1 MRILRALL
9 PCVLCASL
17 ASLSLSADNVPKLA
31 QNAPQNTPKIQAT
44 PQNATHNTKPQQ
56 KPAPNLVRDFE
67 LFKLDSKDR
76 SAPTL
81 LLMGGIHGNEA
92 GAYFATDLFLRH
104 YRILKGSVWLVP
116 VVNPHGMFA
125 NMRGVYGDMN
135 RKFAALAESDPD
147 FHTIAKIK
155 KLLAEPEIDISM
167 HLHDGSGYWR
177 PTYINAQQNPHKWGN
192 CSVVDQPRLEGAK
205 YGEIE
210 SYVAQMVADINQHI
224 TNPLYRYHVHNTET
238 KKKHDVEQL
247 KALTFY
253 SLSLGKPALTNEAS
267 KELDVPT
274 RVYYHLIAIE
284 SLLGQLGI
292 EFERDFALN
301 IATIKSLLGAQN
313 FEARIGEFATLPLD
327 SLRPNLSKFPMPKDT
342 EPKALRVDSAT
353 KLLGILSARNGALAL
368 QYGYHTLSTLQPE
381 YREFDLSLKS
391 VNLIIDGIKQEVKI
405 GSLVHIKDSLEFAPQ
420 SGYRV
425 NVIGYVKPNSP
436 SGADESGITIYKKD
450 FIPSFSLDTRAQVY
464 RAEIYKLDTDS
475 KDSKSGAIGGGGEKF
490 SGMITL
496 SFAPA
501 NKPRA
506 RNFELVR
513 YTPAP
518 HSPLAQKLALNNKTE
533 SKEKTES
540 KPAPDSTPP
549 KDSNPKDTQT
559 AQASTPNNPQI
570 AQAPKEKDSK
580 DTQADSKEH
589 TMLAIKSPL
598 GVNLRAKP
606 STQALIMA
614 KLPQYTQVRLL
625 EQEGKWSKVALDST
639 NTSMQGYVI
648 SSALSAYSITT
659 PKTAP
664 QVQSSPPQTT
674 QTIQTTQH
682 ASIIAP
688 LAMVRSKP
696 STNALIIAKAPLGRE
711 MDILSYV
718 SGEDGQQWAKIY
730 YVFEGKSGRRE
741 IRGYVAKRLLKPLP

>member
-1 MRILRALL
+1 MRILRAPLL
-9 PCVLCASL
+9 CLLCASFSAL
-17 ASLSLSADNVPKLA
+17 AQSAP
-31 QNAPQNTPKIQAT
+31 QNAPKIQSAPQT
-44 PQNATHNTKPQQ
+44 PQQASKAPQ

-125 NMRGVYGDMN
+125 NVRGVYGDMN
-135 RKFAALAESDPD
+135 RKFASLPESDPD
-147 FHTIAKIK
+147 FHAIAKIK

-177 PTYINAQQNPHKWGN
+177 PTYINTQQNPHRWGN

-210 SYVAQMVADINQHI
+210 SYVTQMVADINQHI

-238 KKKHDVEQL
+238 KKKHDIEQL

-267 KELDVPT
+267 KELDIPT

-292 EFERDFALN
+292 AFERDFTLN
-301 IATIKSLLGAQN
+301 IATIKSLLEPKT

-327 SLRPNLSKFPMPKDT
+327 SLRPSLNKFPMPKDT

-353 KLLGILSARNGALAL
+353 KLLGILSARNGALTL
-368 QYGYHTLSTLQPE
+368 QYGYRTMTSLLPE

-391 VNLIIDGIKQEVKI
+391 VNLIIDGVKQEVKI
-405 GSLVHIKDSLEFAPQ
+405 GSLVHIKDSLEFEPQ

-464 RAEIYKLDTDS
+464 RAELYKLGKDS
-475 KDSKSGAIGGGGEKF
+475 KDSQSGTQGEKF

-501 NKPRA
+501 SKPRA
-506 RNFELVR
+506 QNFELVR

-518 HSPLAQKLALNNKTE
+518 NSPLAQKLALNNKTE
-533 SKEKTES
+533 SKDKTQS
-540 KPAPDSTPP
+540 KPALDSQADSKLP
-549 KDSNPKDTQT
+549 KDPKT
-559 AQASTPNNPQI
+559 PQI
-570 AQAPKEKDSK
+570 AQTPKEKDS
-580 DTQADSKEH
+580 QADSKEH
-589 TMLAIKSPL
+589 TILAIKSPL

-648 SSALSAYSITT
+648 SSALSAYSTTT

-664 QVQSSPPQTT
+664 QVQSSPPQVT
-674 QTIQTTQH
+674 QTTQR
-682 ASIIAP
+682 ASVIAP

-718 SGEDGQQWAKIY
+718 SGENGQQWAKIY